1 MNNYRSTYSIDVN
14 KGRELF
20 LRKYEA
26 QGRTSPMRYA
36 RRIPVSYRSWDD
48 TKAPLY
54 DSLVDHEPMVE
65 LHIPQH
71 RFDELIER
79 DEYLTRVERELDYNQ
94 KVVNMLRE
102 DERVRDQ
109 NAAVQKAYKNYLMLL
124 ELARK

>member
-1 MNNYRSTYSIDVN
+1 
-14 KGRELF
+14 
-20 LRKYEA
+20 
-26 QGRTSPMRYA
+26 
-36 RRIPVSYRSWDD
+36 
-48 TKAPLY
+48 
-54 DSLVDHEPMVE
+54 MVE